1 MLKCRLKIWMRNSEV
16 QSEAQSAGGL
26 RERGLVHGTWEYKYG
41 LEGFRIANMPQ
52 HHFSFLLSEVDI
64 IF

>member
-1 MLKCRLKIWMRNSEV
+1 LK
-16 QSEAQSAGGL
+16 
-26 RERGLVHGTWEYKYG
+26 ERGLVHGTWEYKYG